1 MIVGQAHPAGLTAD
15 LRSAGLATRL
25 GTLPLL
31 GQILTILL
39 FVTRSLARAPRL
51 VRDLALP
58 TDSGA
63 GADWIAHIAHTLV
76 ESARVNITLGNV
88 RDSRDMGVSA
98 LTRQARSEPV
108 GPPGL
113 IAVDVSEPER
123 GEPRRGPCARVALV
137 VMAVGNDGT
146 ARAEP
151 LCGRSIQVLQRD
163 VDRTGKVFR
172 VVFPRSEDINQLSA
186 LVDELLDGVTVDPN
200 SSGMRESRDDL
211 RPRSHPSALPGP
223 S

>member
-1 MIVGQAHPAGLTAD
+1 
-15 LRSAGLATRL
+15 
-25 GTLPLL
+25 
-31 GQILTILL
+31 
-39 FVTRSLARAPRL
+39 
-51 VRDLALP
+51 
-58 TDSGA
+58 
-63 GADWIAHIAHTLV
+63 
-76 ESARVNITLGNV
+76 VNITLGNV

-123 GEPRRGPCARVALV
+123 GEPRRGPCARVSLV
-137 VMAVGNDGT
+137 VMAVGNDGS

-200 SSGMRESRDDL
+200 SSWMRESRDDL

>member
-1 MIVGQAHPAGLTAD
+1 LIVGQAHPAGLTAD
-15 LRSAGLATRL
+15 LLSAGLATRL

-88 RDSRDMGVSA
+88 RDLPSR
-98 LTRQARSEPV
+98 
-108 GPPGL
+108 
-113 IAVDVSEPER
+113 
-123 GEPRRGPCARVALV
+123 
-137 VMAVGNDGT
+137 
-146 ARAEP
+146 
-151 LCGRSIQVLQRD
+151 GR
-163 VDRTGKVFR
+163 
-172 VVFPRSEDINQLSA
+172 PAANQ
-186 LVDELLDGVTVDPN
+186 
-200 SSGMRESRDDL
+200 
-211 RPRSHPSALPGP
+211 SALPA
-223 S
+223 